1 MQATLNFKEAR
12 YGYATQVNNV
22 WVISLDFMPKILAA
36 LLALVNAIW
45 VGRKLAKTLVA
56 LLVKTSLPGI
66 HKGFFRNTIT
76 RLFAQLGESA
86 QVRIVSYRPLPCR
99 LPRIQLLRYGMLH
112 CIHFLVCFATVIVS
126 RQNAFLKTNFLA
138 IEFRIICSS

>member
-1 MQATLNFKEAR
+1 LQAMLNFKEAW

-36 LLALVNAIW
+36 LLALVIAIW

-66 HKGFFRNTIT
+66 YKGFF
-76 RLFAQLGESA
+76 S
-86 QVRIVSYRPLPCR
+86 
-99 LPRIQLLRYGMLH
+99 IQSQGCLH
-112 CIHFLVCFATVIVS
+112 CWESRHKYGLLVIGRYLAACLVSNCSDMECFTSYTFWFAS
-126 RQNAFLKTNFLA
+126 QR
-138 IEFRIICSS
+138 